1 MRIKEIGR
9 IFTQRWF
16 LGLIGVAACSI
27 FIWVVGPLI
36 AIAGYEPLKSDF
48 QRLVT
53 ILVLVLL
60 WAIFN
65 ITKQHKQK
73 VKEDESIQTLL
84 EVDSQSDKEAASE
97 IDLMR
102 ERIEQAVK
110 VVTKTHKGKRSLYD
124 LPWYVLIGPPGT
136 GKTTVL
142 KQSGLEFPLGDSLG
156 SDSIAGVGGTRHCDW
171 WFANKAVLIDTAGRY
186 TTQDSQEKVDSKAWH
201 GFLGLLK
208 KYRTQRPINGAI
220 VTISLASV
228 MSQTRTERS
237 LHARAI
243 KSRLQELKNQLG
255 MQFPIYVLLTKM
267 DLVAGF
273 NEFFADLSKEERE
286 ELFGFMFP
294 REVDDERGVISL
306 FNKEFHGMLERLDA
320 RMLRIL
326 ETEDDLDKRALIF
339 EFPKQLRVLQANL
352 DEFLAEI
359 FAQNSFEEP
368 ALIRGVFMLSS
379 VQEGL
384 PVDKLMNES
393 TNGLGLNRLALAKSQ
408 TGSHSYFVKNLF
420 DKVIFKEQLLG
431 TVNRHYQKQSGWMRR
446 GVYIGC
452 TTLLLGASS
461 LWFMSYKWNSRLIV
475 DTNEQASHIDAMIG
489 AQSLDFEADIVSAVE
504 TLDRL
509 MTLPLGKQS
518 NYGDA
523 DSVKRFGLYQGD
535 KVSQAA
541 SNAYSDALTQYYA
554 PLLLDSLVSEM
565 ESNQQHREY
574 LYETLKTY
582 LMLFNPDKYQQD
594 EVLAWFNFYFE
605 RQYPGELN
613 ADLRRRLLQHT
624 QYLLGNDGQGFTY
637 NTAAVTSAREVLTQ
651 MSLPERAYQRM
662 KIQFSKSHVPS
673 FRLTDVLGPKGL
685 EQFERASGK
694 PLSQGISGFYTYNGF
709 HSIFQ
714 IQINRTVK
722 SLMEE
727 NWVYGDDLKA
737 HEIDQDSAIQGVQS
751 RYYQDYVNE
760 WKTLIEDIQ
769 LKQAPSLEL
778 ATEQARVL
786 SGVERPIESLLRAI
800 QKEVALSKVSLSENQ
815 KAASEVAGKVA
826 KVKFSNTADRL
837 DMYLPEENGFN
848 VALPGKEVESH
859 FSEILRLGEQDF
871 DDIQQAMVNLRSY
884 LSDLSSSGNNQK
896 IAYKSILDGTV
907 TQDVAASFA
916 RAKELLPRPFNQ
928 WLGELSQESVKFAE
942 SGSKDHLNQL
952 WVTQVVRPYQRTI
965 AGRYPFEP
973 NASREVRL
981 KDFKRF
987 FGYGGTLDAFFQ
999 EYLEPFVDTSKSRW
1013 RLEKEIGVR
1022 PETLMV
1028 FQRAQRIR
1036 QSFFESDNSL
1046 RVEFGMKPVYLD
1058 QHITRFVLELGGQD
1072 LVYKH
1077 GPARAKSLSWPAGQD
1092 QTRIV
1097 FTPPESKR
1105 EIAHTYEGEWG
1116 IFKLLDQS
1124 LKARP
1129 ESRKDN
1135 IVMID
1140 LKGNK
1145 VQLELIPSSAINPF
1159 WSNEMERFRC
1169 PRTL

>member
-36 AIAGYEPLKSDF
+36 TIAGYEPLKSDF

-65 ITKQHKQK
+65 VTKQHKQK

-452 TTLLLGASS
+452 TTLLLGASA
-461 LWFMSYKWNSRLIV
+461 LWFMSYKWNSQLIV

-518 NYGDA
+518 DYGDA

-541 SNAYSDALTQYYA
+541 NNAYSDALTQYYA
-554 PLLLDSLVSEM
+554 PLLLDRLVSEM

>member
-1 MRIKEIGR
+1 MGR

-36 AIAGYEPLKSDF
+36 TIAGYEPLKSDF

-53 ILVLVLL
+53 ILVLVFV
-60 WAIFN
+60 WALFN
-65 ITKQHKQK
+65 VTKQHKQK

-142 KQSGLEFPLGDSLG
+142 KQSGLEFPLADSLG

-220 VTISLASV
+220 VTISLVSV

-273 NEFFADLSKEERE
+273 NEFFSDLSKEERE

-294 REVDDERGVISL
+294 REVADERGVISL

-326 ETEDDLDKRALIF
+326 ETEDDLEKRALIF

-393 TNGLGLNRLALAKSQ
+393 TNGLGLNRLALAKSP

-452 TTLLLGASS
+452 ASLLLGASA
-461 LWFMSYKWNSRLIV
+461 LWLMSYKWNSQLIV
-475 DTNEQASHIDAMIG
+475 DTNEQAGHIEAMIG
-489 AQSLDFEADIVSAVE
+489 AESLDFEADIISAVE

-541 SNAYSDALTQYYA
+541 NNAYSDALTQYYA
-554 PLLLDSLVSEM
+554 PLLLDSLVTEM

-613 ADLRRRLLQHT
+613 LDLRKGLLQHT
-624 QYLLGNDGQGFTY
+624 QNLLENNGQGFSY
-637 NTAAVTSAREVLTQ
+637 NTAAVTNAREVLTQ

-800 QKEVALSKVSLSENQ
+800 QKEVGLSKVSLSENQ
-815 KAASEVAGKVA
+815 KATSEVAGKVA

-987 FGYGGTLDAFFQ
+987 FGYGGTLDSFFQ

-1028 FQRAQRIR
+1028 FQRAKRIR

-1058 QHITRFVLELGGQD
+1058 QHITRFVLELGKQD

>member
-65 ITKQHKQK
+65 VTKQHKQK

-84 EVDSQSDKEAASE
+84 EVDSLSDKEAASE

-452 TTLLLGASS
+452 TTLLLGASA
-461 LWFMSYKWNSRLIV
+461 LWFMSYKWNSQLIV
-475 DTNEQASHIDAMIG
+475 DTNEQASHIDALIG

-541 SNAYSDALTQYYA
+541 NNAYSDALTQYFA

>member
-65 ITKQHKQK
+65 VTKQHKQK

-84 EVDSQSDKEAASE
+84 EVDSLSDKEAASE

-452 TTLLLGASS
+452 TTLLLGASA
-461 LWFMSYKWNSRLIV
+461 LWFMSYKWNSQLIV

-518 NYGDA
+518 DYGDA
-523 DSVKRFGLYQGD
+523 DSVKRFGLYQGG

-541 SNAYSDALTQYYA
+541 NNAYSDALTQYYA

>member
-36 AIAGYEPLKSDF
+36 TIAGYEPLKSDF

-53 ILVLVLL
+53 ILVLVFV
-60 WAIFN
+60 WALFN
-65 ITKQHKQK
+65 VTKQHKQK

-142 KQSGLEFPLGDSLG
+142 KQSGLEFPLADSLG

-273 NEFFADLSKEERE
+273 NEFFSDLSKEERE

-294 REVDDERGVISL
+294 REVADERGVISL

-326 ETEDDLDKRALIF
+326 ETEDDLEKRALIF

-393 TNGLGLNRLALAKSQ
+393 TNGLGLNRLALAKSP

-452 TTLLLGASS
+452 ASLLLGASS
-461 LWFMSYKWNSRLIV
+461 LWLMSYKWNSQLIV
-475 DTNEQASHIDAMIG
+475 DTNEQAGHIEAMIG
-489 AQSLDFEADIVSAVE
+489 AESLDFEADIISAVE

-541 SNAYSDALTQYYA
+541 NNAYSDALTQYYA
-554 PLLLDSLVSEM
+554 PLLLDSLVTEM

-613 ADLRRRLLQHT
+613 LDLRKGLLQHT
-624 QYLLGNDGQGFTY
+624 QNLLENNGQGFSY
-637 NTAAVTSAREVLTQ
+637 NTAAVTNAREVLTQ

-727 NWVYGDDLKA
+727 SWVYGDDLKA

-800 QKEVALSKVSLSENQ
+800 QKEVGLSKVSLSENQ
-815 KAASEVAGKVA
+815 KATSEVAGKVA

-987 FGYGGTLDAFFQ
+987 FGYGGTLDSFFQ

-1028 FQRAQRIR
+1028 FQRAKRIR

-1058 QHITRFVLELGGQD
+1058 QHITRFVLELGKQD

>member
-65 ITKQHKQK
+65 VTKQHKQK

-273 NEFFADLSKEERE
+273 NEFFADLSKEERDD
-286 ELFGFMFP
+286 LFGFMFP

-452 TTLLLGASS
+452 TTLLLGASA
-461 LWFMSYKWNSRLIV
+461 LWFMSYKWNSQLIV
-475 DTNEQASHIDAMIG
+475 DTNEQASHIDALIG

-541 SNAYSDALTQYYA
+541 NNAYSDALTQYFA

-871 DDIQQAMVNLRSY
+871 DDIQQAMINLRSY

-1077 GPARAKSLSWPAGQD
+1077 GPARPKSLSWPAGQD

>member
-65 ITKQHKQK
+65 VTKQHKQK

-273 NEFFADLSKEERE
+273 NEFFADLSKEERDD
-286 ELFGFMFP
+286 LFGFMFP

-452 TTLLLGASS
+452 TMLLLGASA
-461 LWFMSYKWNSRLIV
+461 LWLMSYKWNSQLIV

-504 TLDRL
+504 TLDKL

-518 NYGDA
+518 DYGDA

-541 SNAYSDALTQYYA
+541 NNAYSDALTQYYA

-685 EQFERASGK
+685 EQFDRASGK

-871 DDIQQAMVNLRSY
+871 DDIQQAMINLRSY

>member
-65 ITKQHKQK
+65 VTKQHKQK

-452 TTLLLGASS
+452 TMLLLGASA
-461 LWFMSYKWNSRLIV
+461 LWLMSYKWNSQLIV

-504 TLDRL
+504 TLDKL

-518 NYGDA
+518 DYGDA

-541 SNAYSDALTQYYA
+541 NNAYSDALTQYYA

-871 DDIQQAMVNLRSY
+871 DDIQQAMINLRSY

>member
-65 ITKQHKQK
+65 VTKQHKQK

-489 AQSLDFEADIVSAVE
+489 AQSLDFEADVVSAVE

-613 ADLRRRLLQHT
+613 VDLRRRLLQHT

>member
-65 ITKQHKQK
+65 VTKQHKQK

>member
-36 AIAGYEPLKSDF
+36 TIAGVEPLKSDF

-65 ITKQHKQK
+65 VTKQHKQK

-461 LWFMSYKWNSRLIV
+461 LWFMSYKWNSQLIV

>member
-36 AIAGYEPLKSDF
+36 TIAGYEPLKSDF

-65 ITKQHKQK
+65 VTKQHKQK

-273 NEFFADLSKEERE
+273 NEFFADLSKEERDD
-286 ELFGFMFP
+286 LFGFMFP

-384 PVDKLMNES
+384 PVDKLTNES

-452 TTLLLGASS
+452 TTLLLGASA
-461 LWFMSYKWNSRLIV
+461 LWFMSYKWNSQLIV
-475 DTNEQASHIDAMIG
+475 DTNEQASHIDALIG

-541 SNAYSDALTQYYA
+541 NNAYSDALTQYFA

>member
-65 ITKQHKQK
+65 VTKQHKQK

-273 NEFFADLSKEERE
+273 NEFFADLSKEERDD
-286 ELFGFMFP
+286 LFGFMFP

-452 TTLLLGASS
+452 TTLLLGASA
-461 LWFMSYKWNSRLIV
+461 LWFMSYKWNSQLIV

-504 TLDRL
+504 TLDKL

-518 NYGDA
+518 DYGDA

-541 SNAYSDALTQYYA
+541 NNAYSDALTQYYA

>member
-36 AIAGYEPLKSDF
+36 TIAGYEPLKSDF

-65 ITKQHKQK
+65 VTKQHKQK

-461 LWFMSYKWNSRLIV
+461 LWFMSYKWNSQLIV

-737 HEIDQDSAIQGVQS
+737 YEIDQDSAIQGVQS

>member
-36 AIAGYEPLKSDF
+36 TIAGYEPLKSDF

-53 ILVLVLL
+53 ILVLVFV
-60 WAIFN
+60 WALFN
-65 ITKQHKQK
+65 VTKQHKQK

-142 KQSGLEFPLGDSLG
+142 KQSGLEFPLADSLG

-273 NEFFADLSKEERE
+273 NEFFSDLSKEERE

-294 REVDDERGVISL
+294 REVADERGVISL

-326 ETEDDLDKRALIF
+326 ETEDDLEKRALIF

-393 TNGLGLNRLALAKSQ
+393 TNGLGLNRLALAKSP

-452 TTLLLGASS
+452 ASLLLGASA
-461 LWFMSYKWNSRLIV
+461 LWLMSYKWNSQLIV
-475 DTNEQASHIDAMIG
+475 DTNEQAGHIEAMIG
-489 AQSLDFEADIVSAVE
+489 AESLDFEADIISAVE

-541 SNAYSDALTQYYA
+541 NNAYSDTLTQYYA
-554 PLLLDSLVSEM
+554 PLLLDSLVTEM

-613 ADLRRRLLQHT
+613 LDLRKGLLQHT
-624 QYLLGNDGQGFTY
+624 QNLLENYGQGFSY
-637 NTAAVTSAREVLTQ
+637 NTAAVTNAREVLTQ

-800 QKEVALSKVSLSENQ
+800 QKEVGLSKVSLSENQ
-815 KAASEVAGKVA
+815 KATSEVAGKVA

-952 WVTQVVRPYQRTI
+952 WVTQVVLPYQRTI

-987 FGYGGTLDAFFQ
+987 FGYGGTLDSFFQ

-1028 FQRAQRIR
+1028 FQRAKRIR

-1058 QHITRFVLELGGQD
+1058 QHITRFVLELGKQD

>member
-65 ITKQHKQK
+65 VTKQHKQK

-84 EVDSQSDKEAASE
+84 EVDSLSDKEAASE

-452 TTLLLGASS
+452 TTLLLGASA
-461 LWFMSYKWNSRLIV
+461 LWFMSYKWNSQLIV
-475 DTNEQASHIDAMIG
+475 DTNEQASHIDALIG

-541 SNAYSDALTQYYA
+541 NNAYSDALTQFFA

-637 NTAAVTSAREVLTQ
+637 NTAAVTSARKVLTQ

-815 KAASEVAGKVA
+815 KAASEVVGKVA

>member
-36 AIAGYEPLKSDF
+36 TIAGYEPLKSDF

-53 ILVLVLL
+53 ILVLVFV
-60 WAIFN
+60 WALFN
-65 ITKQHKQK
+65 VTKQHKQK

-142 KQSGLEFPLGDSLG
+142 KQSGLEFPLADSLG

-208 KYRTQRPINGAI
+208 KYRMQRPINGAI

-273 NEFFADLSKEERE
+273 NEFFSDLSKEERE

-294 REVDDERGVISL
+294 REVADERGVISL

-326 ETEDDLDKRALIF
+326 ETEDDLEKRSLIF

-393 TNGLGLNRLALAKSQ
+393 TNGLGLNRLALAKSP

-452 TTLLLGASS
+452 ASLLLGASA
-461 LWFMSYKWNSRLIV
+461 LWLMSYKWNSQLIV
-475 DTNEQASHIDAMIG
+475 DTNEQAGHVEAMIG
-489 AQSLDFEADIVSAVE
+489 AESLDFEADIISAVE

-541 SNAYSDALTQYYA
+541 NNAYSDALTQYYA
-554 PLLLDSLVSEM
+554 PLLLDSLVTEM

-613 ADLRRRLLQHT
+613 IDLRKGLLQHT
-624 QYLLGNDGQGFTY
+624 QNLLENNGQGFSY
-637 NTAAVTSAREVLTQ
+637 NTAAVTNAREVLTQ

-800 QKEVALSKVSLSENQ
+800 QKEVGLSKVSLSENQ
-815 KAASEVAGKVA
+815 KATSEVAGKVA

-987 FGYGGTLDAFFQ
+987 FGYGGTLDSFFQ

-1028 FQRAQRIR
+1028 FQRAKRIR

-1058 QHITRFVLELGGQD
+1058 QHITRFVLELGKQD

>member
-36 AIAGYEPLKSDF
+36 TIAGYEPLKSDF

-65 ITKQHKQK
+65 VTKQHKQK

-273 NEFFADLSKEERE
+273 NEFFADLSKEERDD
-286 ELFGFMFP
+286 LFGFMFP

-452 TTLLLGASS
+452 TTLLLGASA
-461 LWFMSYKWNSRLIV
+461 LWFMSYKWNSQLIV
-475 DTNEQASHIDAMIG
+475 DTNEQASHIDALIG

-541 SNAYSDALTQYYA
+541 NNAYSDALTQYFA

-871 DDIQQAMVNLRSY
+871 GDIQQAMVNLRSY

>member
-36 AIAGYEPLKSDF
+36 TIAGYEPLKSDF

-53 ILVLVLL
+53 ILVLVFV
-60 WAIFN
+60 WALFN
-65 ITKQHKQK
+65 VTKQHKQK

-142 KQSGLEFPLGDSLG
+142 KQSGLEFPLADSFG

-273 NEFFADLSKEERE
+273 NEFFSDLSKEERE

-294 REVDDERGVISL
+294 REVADERGVISL

-326 ETEDDLDKRALIF
+326 ETEDDLEKRALIF

-393 TNGLGLNRLALAKSQ
+393 TNGLGLNRLALAKSP

-452 TTLLLGASS
+452 ASLLLGASA
-461 LWFMSYKWNSRLIV
+461 LWLMSYKWNSQLIV
-475 DTNEQASHIDAMIG
+475 DTNEQAGHIEAMIG
-489 AQSLDFEADIVSAVE
+489 AESLDFEADILSAVE

-541 SNAYSDALTQYYA
+541 NNAYSDALTQYYA
-554 PLLLDSLVSEM
+554 PLLLDSLVTEM

-613 ADLRRRLLQHT
+613 LDLRKGLLQHT
-624 QYLLGNDGQGFTY
+624 QNLLENNGQGFSY
-637 NTAAVTSAREVLTQ
+637 NTAAVTNAREVLTQ

-800 QKEVALSKVSLSENQ
+800 QKEVGLSKVSLSENQ
-815 KAASEVAGKVA
+815 KATSEVAGKVA

-896 IAYKSILDGTV
+896 IAYKSILNGTV

-987 FGYGGTLDAFFQ
+987 FGYGGTLDSFFQ

-1028 FQRAQRIR
+1028 FQRAKRIR

-1058 QHITRFVLELGGQD
+1058 QHITRFVLELGKQD

>member
-36 AIAGYEPLKSDF
+36 TIAGYEPLKSDF

-65 ITKQHKQK
+65 VTKQHKQK

-384 PVDKLMNES
+384 PVDKMMNES

-461 LWFMSYKWNSRLIV
+461 LWFMSYKWNSQLIV

-541 SNAYSDALTQYYA
+541 NNAYSDALTQYYA

-651 MSLPERAYQRM
+651 MSLPERTYQRM

-815 KAASEVAGKVA
+815 KAASEVVGKVA

>member
-27 FIWVVGPLI
+27 FIWIVGPLI

-65 ITKQHKQK
+65 VTKQHKQK

-273 NEFFADLSKEERE
+273 NEFFADLSKEERDD
-286 ELFGFMFP
+286 LFGFMFP

-452 TTLLLGASS
+452 TTLLLGASA
-461 LWFMSYKWNSRLIV
+461 LWFMSYKWNSQLIV
-475 DTNEQASHIDAMIG
+475 DTNEQASHIDALIG

-541 SNAYSDALTQYYA
+541 NNAYSDALTQYFA

-871 DDIQQAMVNLRSY
+871 DDIQQAMINLRSY

>member
-65 ITKQHKQK
+65 VTKQHKQK

-452 TTLLLGASS
+452 TTLLLGASA
-461 LWFMSYKWNSRLIV
+461 LWFMSYKWNSQLIV
-475 DTNEQASHIDAMIG
+475 DTNEQASHIDALIG

-518 NYGDA
+518 DYGDA

-541 SNAYSDALTQYYA
+541 NNAYSDALTQYYA

>member
-65 ITKQHKQK
+65 VTKQHKQK

-452 TTLLLGASS
+452 TTLLLGASA
-461 LWFMSYKWNSRLIV
+461 LWFMSYKWNSQLIV

-518 NYGDA
+518 DYGDA

-541 SNAYSDALTQYYA
+541 NNAYSDALTQYYA

-727 NWVYGDDLKA
+727 SWVYGDDLKA

>member
-65 ITKQHKQK
+65 VTKQHKQK

-273 NEFFADLSKEERE
+273 NEFFADLSKEERDD
-286 ELFGFMFP
+286 LFGFMFP

-452 TTLLLGASS
+452 TTLLLGASA
-461 LWFMSYKWNSRLIV
+461 LWFMSYKWNSQLIV
-475 DTNEQASHIDAMIG
+475 DTNEQASHIDALIG

-541 SNAYSDALTQYYA
+541 NNAYSDALTQYFA

-737 HEIDQDSAIQGVQS
+737 HEIDQDIAIQGVQS

-871 DDIQQAMVNLRSY
+871 DDIQQAMINLRSY

>member
-36 AIAGYEPLKSDF
+36 TIAGYEPLKSDF

-65 ITKQHKQK
+65 VTKQHKQK

-461 LWFMSYKWNSRLIV
+461 LWFMSYKWNSQLIV

-541 SNAYSDALTQYYA
+541 NNAYSDALTQYYA

-987 FGYGGTLDAFFQ
+987 FGYGGTLDTFFQ

>member
-36 AIAGYEPLKSDF
+36 TIAGYEPLKSDF

-65 ITKQHKQK
+65 VTKQHKQK
-73 VKEDESIQTLL
+73 VQEDESIQTLL
-84 EVDSQSDKEAASE
+84 EVDSLSDKEAASE

-273 NEFFADLSKEERE
+273 NEFFADLSKEERDD
-286 ELFGFMFP
+286 LFGFMFP

-452 TTLLLGASS
+452 TTLLLGASA
-461 LWFMSYKWNSRLIV
+461 LWFMSYKWNSQLIV
-475 DTNEQASHIDAMIG
+475 DTNEQASHIDALIG

-541 SNAYSDALTQYYA
+541 NNAYSDALTQYFA

>member
-65 ITKQHKQK
+65 VTKQHKQK

-84 EVDSQSDKEAASE
+84 EVDSLSDKEAASE

-393 TNGLGLNRLALAKSQ
+393 TNGLGLNRLALVKSQ

-452 TTLLLGASS
+452 TTLLLGASA
-461 LWFMSYKWNSRLIV
+461 LWFMSYKWNSQLIV

-518 NYGDA
+518 DYGDA

-541 SNAYSDALTQYYA
+541 NNAYSDALTQYYA

>member
-65 ITKQHKQK
+65 VTKQHKQK

-452 TTLLLGASS
+452 TTLLLGASA
-461 LWFMSYKWNSRLIV
+461 LWFMSYKWNSQLIV
-475 DTNEQASHIDAMIG
+475 DTNEQASHIDALIG

-541 SNAYSDALTQYYA
+541 NNAYSDALTQYFA

-871 DDIQQAMVNLRSY
+871 DDIQQAMINLRSY

-999 EYLEPFVDTSKSRW
+999 EYLEPFVDTSNSRW

>member
-36 AIAGYEPLKSDF
+36 TIAGYEPLKSDF

-65 ITKQHKQK
+65 VTKQHKQK

-273 NEFFADLSKEERE
+273 NEFFADLSKEERDD
-286 ELFGFMFP
+286 LFGFMFP

-452 TTLLLGASS
+452 TTLLLGASA
-461 LWFMSYKWNSRLIV
+461 LWFMSYKWNSQLIV
-475 DTNEQASHIDAMIG
+475 DTNEQASHIDALIG

-541 SNAYSDALTQYYA
+541 NNAYSDALTQYFA

>member
-65 ITKQHKQK
+65 VTKQHKQK

-110 VVTKTHKGKRSLYD
+110 VVTKTYKGKRGLYD

>member
-65 ITKQHKQK
+65 VTKQHKQK

-84 EVDSQSDKEAASE
+84 EVDSLSDKEAASE

-431 TVNRHYQKQSGWMRR
+431 TVNRNYQKQSGWMRR

-452 TTLLLGASS
+452 TTLLLGASA
-461 LWFMSYKWNSRLIV
+461 LWFMSYKWNSQLIV
-475 DTNEQASHIDAMIG
+475 DTNEQASHIDALIG

-504 TLDRL
+504 TLDKL
-509 MTLPLGKQS
+509 MTIPLGKQS
-518 NYGDA
+518 DYGDA

-541 SNAYSDALTQYYA
+541 NNAYSDALTQYYA

>member
-65 ITKQHKQK
+65 VTKQHKQK

-84 EVDSQSDKEAASE
+84 EVDSLSDKEAASE

-452 TTLLLGASS
+452 TTLLLGASA
-461 LWFMSYKWNSRLIV
+461 LWFMSYKWNSQLIV
-475 DTNEQASHIDAMIG
+475 DTNEQASHIDALIG

-541 SNAYSDALTQYYA
+541 NNAYSDALTQYFA

-973 NASREVRL
+973 NASKEVRL

>member
-65 ITKQHKQK
+65 VTKQHKQK

-273 NEFFADLSKEERE
+273 NEFFADLSKEERDD
-286 ELFGFMFP
+286 LFGFMFP

-452 TTLLLGASS
+452 TTLLLGASA
-461 LWFMSYKWNSRLIV
+461 LWFMSYKWNSQLIV
-475 DTNEQASHIDAMIG
+475 DTNEQASHIDALIG

-541 SNAYSDALTQYYA
+541 NNAYSDALTQYFA

-871 DDIQQAMVNLRSY
+871 DDIQQAMINLRSY

>member
-36 AIAGYEPLKSDF
+36 TIAGYEPLKSDF

-65 ITKQHKQK
+65 VTKQHKQK

-452 TTLLLGASS
+452 TTLLLGASA
-461 LWFMSYKWNSRLIV
+461 LWFMSYKWNSQLIV

-518 NYGDA
+518 DYGDA

-541 SNAYSDALTQYYA
+541 NNAYSDALTQYYA

-685 EQFERASGK
+685 EQFDRASGK

>member
-36 AIAGYEPLKSDF
+36 TIAGYEPLKSDF

-65 ITKQHKQK
+65 VTKQHKQK

-156 SDSIAGVGGTRHCDW
+156 SDSFAGVGGTRHCDW

-452 TTLLLGASS
+452 TTLLLGASA
-461 LWFMSYKWNSRLIV
+461 LWFMSYKWNSQLIV

-504 TLDRL
+504 TLDKL

-518 NYGDA
+518 DYGDA

-541 SNAYSDALTQYYA
+541 NNAYSDALTQYFA

-582 LMLFNPDKYQQD
+582 LMLFNPDKYQQN

-859 FSEILRLGEQDF
+859 FSEVLRLGEQDF

>member
-65 ITKQHKQK
+65 VTKQHKQK

-84 EVDSQSDKEAASE
+84 EVDSLSDKEAASE

-452 TTLLLGASS
+452 TTLLLGASA
-461 LWFMSYKWNSRLIV
+461 LWFMSYKWNSQLIV

-504 TLDRL
+504 TLDKL

-518 NYGDA
+518 DYGDA

-541 SNAYSDALTQYYA
+541 NNAYSDALTQYYA

-907 TQDVAASFA
+907 TQDIAASFA
-916 RAKELLPRPFNQ
+916 RVKELLPRPFNQ

>member
-65 ITKQHKQK
+65 VTKQHKQK

-452 TTLLLGASS
+452 TTLLLGASA
-461 LWFMSYKWNSRLIV
+461 LWFMSYKWNSQLIV

-518 NYGDA
+518 DYGDA

-541 SNAYSDALTQYYA
+541 NNAYSDALTQYYA

-815 KAASEVAGKVA
+815 KATSEVAGKVA